1 MPASARPRLR
11 AAVAVAATGLLIG
24 CAPTARS
31 AVVQV
36 DGSSTM
42 FPLTEAIAEEYVRA
56 RPDARVTVGISGT
69 GGGLKRLCRGEIE
82 IAAASRP
89 ISAEE
94 HEACR
99 TADLTYFEVPVAY
112 DGITVVVHPA
122 NTWVDHL
129 SVAELGRLWRH
140 EAQGRVTRWSDL
152 RPSFPDRE
160 IHLFGAGVDSGTFD
174 YFTEAVTGTPRDSR
188 GDYTSSE
195 DDNTLVEGVAG
206 DVDAL
211 GFFGFAYYA
220 QYRDRLRA
228 VPLQTADTLAAIAPS
243 IATIADGSYRPLSRP
258 VFLYVAADAYARPAV
273 RHFVDWYVARAQ
285 DLAGAVGYVP
295 LAPRTRAAVETRLAL
310 GTTGSLYEAAPATVP
325 LDVRLGLD

>member
-1 MPASARPRLR
+1 MPASVRSRLR
-11 AAVAVAATGLLIG
+11 AALVIAATGLCAG
-24 CAPTARS
+24 CVPAART

-42 FPLTEAIAEEYVRA
+42 FPLSEAIAEDYVRTF
-56 RPDARVTVGISGT
+56 PDARVTVGISGT
-69 GGGLKRLCRGEIE
+69 GGGLNRLCRGEIE

-89 ISAEE
+89 IGVQEDV
-94 HEACR
+94 ACR
-99 TADLTYFEVPVAY
+99 SAGRAYLEVPVAY

-122 NTWVDHL
+122 NTWVDSL

-152 RPSFPDRE
+152 RPAFPDRE
-160 IHLFGAGVDSGTFD
+160 IHLYGAGVDSGTFD

-211 GFFGFAYYA
+211 GFFGFAYYER
-220 QYRDRLRA
+220 YRDRLRA
-228 VPLQTADTLAAIAPS
+228 VPLQTMESLTAVAPS

-258 VFLYVAADAYARPAV
+258 VFLYVAAAAYARPAAQ
-273 RHFVDWYVARAQ
+273 HFVDWYLARAH
-285 DLAGAVGYVP
+285 DLSGAVGYVP
-295 LAPRTRAAVETRLAL
+295 LAARTRAAVHARLAH
-310 GTTGSLYEAAPATVP
+310 GITGSLYEAAPATVP